1 VGAVHALGGGADTV
15 LRVYMQHLSP
25 TLQLIWAALRSLAI
39 GRYSIAAAYTV
50 LFYDWIILLDEEVA
64 FIYPAP
70 WNIGKMSY
78 LFCRYYPLVVS
89 PFLFWGFL
97 ADHEETVCKAY
108 YRALYACAIPTT
120 LSAQLILMLRSYAF
134 SGRQRPVLV
143 VLSIPFFILVGFVVW
158 VVSTQLNLTALFMIR
173 ERSACFATS
182 NQPISG
188 AVRAVGAYQ
197 LGTISVLTAVF
208 DCINVFIVIRHCV
221 RERRNLGPLG
231 QSFLKQGV
239 LVYVIMTAL
248 NALTIGTYF
257 TPHLLSQGQGS
268 WFAYIL
274 PSALSCRLVLILRR
288 QARPTETELHV
299 QYSHMIDEAIQMI
312 AVEKPSEAATES
324 CAPSLQSDAQTQP

>member
-1 VGAVHALGGGADTV
+1 VGDVHAPGGGADTV
-15 LRVYMQHLSP
+15 FRAYMQHLSP
-25 TLQLIWAALRSLAI
+25 TLQLIWAALHSLVI
-39 GRYSIAAAYTV
+39 GRYSITAAYTV
-50 LFYDWIILLDEEVA
+50 LFYDWIISLDEEVA

-70 WNIGKMSY
+70 WNMGKISY

-97 ADHEETVCKAY
+97 ANHEKTVCKAY
-108 YRALYACAIPTT
+108 YRALYACTIPTM

-134 SGRQRPVLV
+134 SGRRRPVLV
-143 VLSIPFFILVGFVVW
+143 VLSISFFSLVGFVVW
-158 VVSTQLNLTALFMIR
+158 VVSKQLDLTALFMIR
-173 ERSACFATS
+173 ERSGCFATS
-182 NQPISG
+182 NQPVSD
-188 AVRAVGAYQ
+188 AVRTVGAYQ
-197 LGTISVLTAVF
+197 LGIISVLTAVF
-208 DCINVFIVIRHCV
+208 DCINVFIVIQYCV
-221 RERRNLGPLG
+221 REVRERSALGPLG

-274 PSALSCRLVLILRR
+274 PSALSCRLVLMLHRK
-288 QARPTETELHV
+288 ASPTETELHI

-312 AVEKPSEAATES
+312 TVERPPEAATES
-324 CAPSLQSDAQTQP
+324 SALSL